1 MGSIALE
8 QLEFFAYHGVSSEER
23 KIGNRYS
30 VNLMVKMNFSGTKRD
45 DSIIHT
51 VDYEKLYRI
60 VKSEMKIPTKLL
72 EHLAYRMVRRVF
84 VKFPEVSAVEVQVS
98 KFNPPI
104 GGTCHK
110 ATVTVKEKRKNF
122 LLTEAESLNN

>member
-1 MGSIALE
+1 MGEISLE

-30 VNLMVKMNFSGTKRD
+30 VDVTIKTDFSGARQE
-45 DSIIHT
+45 DSIVHT
-51 VDYEKLYRI
+51 VNYEKLYRI

-72 EHLAYRMVRRVF
+72 EHLGYRIVRRVF
-84 VKFPEVSAVEVQVS
+84 VKFPEVSNIKVRIS

-104 GGTCHK
+104 GGTCNR
-110 ATVTVKEKRKNF
+110 ATVYIKEKRAEFNF
-122 LLTEAESLNN
+122 SALNS